1 MSTKAH
7 EEGARMKEIIDFLA
21 SANAMELATDPRALF
36 LAAVIF
42 IAAIWMRSK
51 FVLLLLFG
59 VGGVLAVIRY
69 TNLDSGAATMDK
81 QMLILVGG
89 ILAVAVVLI
98 YFLFIRGD

>member
-1 MSTKAH
+1 MT
-7 EEGARMKEIIDFLA
+7 EIIDFLT
-21 SANAMELATDPRALF
+21 SAKATELAADPRVLF

-42 IAAIWMRSK
+42 IGAILMRSK

-69 TNLDSGAATMDK
+69 VNLGPGSAPLDQ
-81 QMLILVGG
+81 QMLTFVGG

-98 YFLFIRGD
+98 YFLFIKGD